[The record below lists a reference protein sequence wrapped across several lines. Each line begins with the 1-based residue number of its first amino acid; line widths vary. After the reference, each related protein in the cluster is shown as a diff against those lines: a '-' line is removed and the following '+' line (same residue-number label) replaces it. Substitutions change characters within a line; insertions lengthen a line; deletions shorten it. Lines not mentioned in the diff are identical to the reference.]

1 MSYDPASRSESPLS
15 ALDPDHFEYVD
26 RPLQLVTFDMESKS
40 KSYPEFQATEEA
52 LDFLRSIPA
61 PIGVVAVAGMYRTG
75 KSYLL
80 NRIILNR
87 KKGFGV
93 GPTVNACTKGLWIWG
108 RPISATT
115 SEGDPCSIIVV
126 DSEGIGALD
135 EDNDHD
141 SRVFSLAIL
150 LASYFIYNSTGSI
163 DENALQ
169 NLSFVVNLTKHI
181 HIKSQQSD
189 DPDGEDY
196 AAYFPAFMW
205 VVRDFSLQLVSPE
218 GDPIPPKEYL
228 ERALMPQKGFTDAV
242 EDKNRIRRLLKNFF
256 KERDC
261 FTMVRPAPNEA
272 DLQRLAEI
280 ELEDLRSEFVEQV
293 MLLRKKIV
301 NKVKPKMMNG
311 KCLSGQMLANL
322 LITYVTSINEGAVPS
337 IETAWSYICKTECT
351 RAFDDAIDIYI
362 KIMHASVN
370 QRLPMGEDELR
381 LFHKEAKE
389 AAVEHFNHKAVGSDK
404 DAILRN
410 LTEQLGQKYA
420 VMKQDNSDE
429 SELHIMQFL
438 QDAYSMIDKRLNNGE
453 FHSLLEYEKELKAFK
468 TFFIS
473 QGPPGPQRKELLLD
487 FCNGRNSEASD
498 YFLKNVSNELQLTQQ
513 LSSENYTRLEVE
525 LRETKEELLKQR
537 DTSQRKLTGLESEKA
552 ELSALSQSLKEQVQ
566 HLRTERERVEKELRE
581 AQKQVKQ
588 DLNRQLEEASSK
600 TGQFEESMKE
610 LERRLFQAESE
621 HQQEKAL
628 LQQKIAFTEKSLEES
643 NAREKTYLSELK
655 SQKATHSQ
663 ALKEMSAKHESALRN
678 YQSKVDTESDHTT
691 DLERSLTEKE
701 AQHEALKSQW
711 EETEKLLNAKVA
723 DLQASLVST
732 RTQIDTREAESKQRT
747 ANLVKEQEAAV
758 ARLKTRLDDTDKKL
772 KTTEEA
778 YKSDQAQWLRNNAVL
793 QQKSEFLEL
802 QCAELKIQLE
812 DQKRQTELLAKDL
825 QAAVA
830 SDGSEALQTQIQRL
844 TDLRATDV
852 REFEQRLEDQ
862 RKKANSQLEDQI
874 EKTTSVELKLKL
886 DSNEWTYK
894 ETQLQEKIEL
904 LAQEK
909 ARLSERIKALSSENT
924 LLTEEGAAKLKQRIK
939 DLERQMEEMQAK
951 ASREI
956 AVINSKS
963 EESLQQ
969 LKNFYEIEKERLEH
983 RVVEEKGKAE
993 SRYNFMV
1000 EEFEQKIR
1008 EDTDLAEDQRLD
1020 LEAQIEELNDIYGQE
1035 ITQLKQQIAL
1045 DAQKI
1050 ETLERHLKETKD
1062 NLASIHTSH
1071 ALAIEQQL
1079 DNFNKER
1086 ANLLEKIER
1095 LAGEA
1100 ATKEK
1105 ELTTVTYRKEQLENQ
1120 LAIRD
1125 KELEEARADF
1135 SLERVN
1141 LMEKLDDTKT
1151 KLRLVSDELSKKKS
1165 EFMKENALAAQ
1176 QNEFHSKRLA
1186 ELAKAKEDLEKKH
1199 AEALV
1204 ALKDEKTREMNEAI
1218 DKLITE
1224 KEALEKKLDAK
1235 RRALKE
1241 TESSNARQLAGVE
1254 KERAVTFE
1262 KLSNLELKFAEQ
1274 ENRYTQEIAQLKN
1287 QLKDRRGSVD
1297 SDKIALQL
1305 ENERLKTLAADMEKQ
1320 LSDHTSSYERD
1331 KTLWENKFNFLSA
1344 QRDQA
1349 RTDLSESQ
1357 KKFEQTIEEMKKK
1370 MQQDREKYENSS
1382 ASAVNSV
1389 ESRFGA
1395 QLKELQASSS
1405 QRIAELTDKNKVL
1418 ERDLRLLREQL
1429 EQEKRGRSVDYGALE
1444 ERNQNLMDSEQR
1456 LLQEVELVK
1465 KDRDRRVIELQ
1476 ELGQQ
1481 EKDEWKA
1488 KLSEAEK
1495 RVKDMEQQR
1504 GQLFLEHEKERARW
1518 AMDRDHLTSQKNEAQ
1533 ENAGRMQKR
1542 NEALLKENEKLRAE
1556 RPSKLRTPAAAMG
1569 KKDGKAGVS
1578 ILGTSISF
1586 QDYLASTQTSTPLEG
1601 GQRIS
1606 GGVSHEGSSS
1616 GQSDLSPRSGQR
1628 SRTINAPRAMSPL
1641 PRKLPQKPAEPA
1653 FKFDGKED
1661 PSPQ

>member
-1 MSYDPASRSESPLS
+1 
-15 ALDPDHFEYVD
+15 
-26 RPLQLVTFDMESKS
+26 
-40 KSYPEFQATEEA
+40 
-52 LDFLRSIPA
+52 
-61 PIGVVAVAGMYRTG
+61 MYRTG

-87 KKGFGV
+87 KKGFSV

-115 SEGDPCSIIVV
+115 SDGDPCSIIVV

-150 LASYFIYNSTGSI
+150 LSSYFIYNSAGSI
-163 DENALQ
+163 DETALQ

-261 FTMVRPAPNEA
+261 FTLVRPAPNEA

-293 MLLRKKIV
+293 MILRKKIV
-301 NKVKPKMMNG
+301 NKVKPKMLNG

-322 LITYVTSINEGAVPS
+322 LGSYVTSINEGAVPS

-351 RAFDDAIDIYI
+351 RAFDEAADIYT

-370 QRLPMGEDELR
+370 QRLPMSEDELR

-420 VMKQDNSDE
+420 AMKEENAEEAEQQ
-429 SELHIMQFL
+429 IMQFL
-438 QDAYSMIDKRLNNGE
+438 QEAYGMIDKRLNNGE

-468 TFFIS
+468 TFFLE
-473 QGPPGPQRKELLLD
+473 QGPLGPKRKELMLN
-487 FCNGRNSEASD
+487 FCNEKNSEASD

-513 LSSENYTRLEVE
+513 LSSENYTRLEAE

-537 DTSQRKLTGLESEKA
+537 DMYQRKLTSLESEKA
-552 ELSALSQSLKEQVQ
+552 ELSALTQSQKEQVQ
-566 HLRTERERVEKELRE
+566 HLRTERERIEKELRE
-581 AQKQVKQ
+581 SQKQVKQ
-588 DLNRQLEEASSK
+588 DMGRQLEEATSK

-610 LERRLFQAESE
+610 LERRLYQAEAE

-628 LQQKIAFTEKSLEES
+628 LQQKISFVEKSLEES
-643 NAREKTYLSELK
+643 SAREKTYLSELK
-655 SQKATHSQ
+655 SQKANHSQ
-663 ALKEMSAKHESALRN
+663 ALKELSSKHEATLKT

-711 EETEKLLNAKVA
+711 EETEMLLNSKVA
-723 DLQASLVST
+723 DLQTHLAAARSL
-732 RTQIDTREAESKQRT
+732 IDTREAESKQRI
-747 ANLVKEQEAAV
+747 ANLVKEQEAATT
-758 ARLKTRLDDTDKKL
+758 RLKTRLDETEKKL
-772 KTTEEA
+772 KSTEES
-778 YKSDQAQWLRNNAVL
+778 YNSDQAQWLRTNAVL
-793 QQKSEFLEL
+793 QQKVEFLEL
-802 QCAELKIQLE
+802 QCAELKTQLE
-812 DQKRQTELLAKDL
+812 EQKRQNEQVARDL

-830 SDGSEALQTQIQRL
+830 SDGSEALETQIQRL
-844 TDLRATDV
+844 TDLRATDA
-852 REFEQRLEDQ
+852 REFDQRLEDQ
-862 RKKANSQLEDQI
+862 RKKATLQLEEQI

-886 DSNEWTYK
+886 DSNEWAYK

-904 LAQEK
+904 LVQDK
-909 ARLSERIKALSSENT
+909 TRLTERIKTLSSENT

-939 DLERQMEEMQAK
+939 DLERQMEDMQAK
-951 ASREI
+951 SSREI
-956 AVINSKS
+956 AVINTKS

-983 RVVEEKGKAE
+983 RIVEEKGKAE

-1000 EEFEQKIR
+1000 DEFEQKVR
-1008 EDTDLAEDQRLD
+1008 EDADLAEEQRLD
-1020 LEAQIEELNDIYGQE
+1020 LEAQIDELNDLYSQE

-1050 ETLERHLKETKD
+1050 ETLERHLKETKE

-1071 ALAIEQQL
+1071 AIAIEQQL

-1086 ANLLEKIER
+1086 VTLLEKIER

-1105 ELTTVTYRKEQLENQ
+1105 ELTTVTYRKEQLEIQ
-1120 LAIRD
+1120 LALKE
-1125 KELEEARADF
+1125 KELEETRTDF
-1135 SLERVN
+1135 SLEKSN

-1151 KLRLVSDELSKKKS
+1151 KLRQVSDELSKKKS
-1165 EFMKENALAAQ
+1165 EFMKENALATQ

-1186 ELAKAKEDLEKKH
+1186 ELAKAREDMEKKH
-1199 AEALV
+1199 AEALSS
-1204 ALKDEKTREMNEAI
+1204 LKDEKTREMNEAI

-1224 KEALEKKLDAK
+1224 KEMLEKKIDIK

-1241 TESSNARQLAGVE
+1241 TESSYAKQLAGVE

-1262 KLSNLELKFAEQ
+1262 KLSNLEVKFTEQ
-1274 ENRYTQEIAQLKN
+1274 ENRYNQEIAQLKI

-1305 ENERLKTLAADMEKQ
+1305 ENERLKTISGDMEKQ
-1320 LSDHTSSYERD
+1320 LSEYTSAYERD
-1331 KTLWENKFNFLSA
+1331 KTLWENKFNFLSG

-1349 RTDLSESQ
+1349 RTDLSEAQ

-1370 MQQDREKYENSS
+1370 MQQDRDKYESSS
-1382 ASAVNSV
+1382 ASAVNSA
-1389 ESRFGA
+1389 ESRLGA

-1405 QRIAELTDKNKVL
+1405 QRISELTDRNKVL
-1418 ERDLRLLREQL
+1418 ERDLRMLREQL

-1444 ERNQNLMDSEQR
+1444 ERNQNLMETEQR
-1456 LLQEVELVK
+1456 LLQELELVK
-1465 KDRDRRVIELQ
+1465 KDRDRRVSELQ
-1476 ELGQQ
+1476 ELSQQ

-1533 ENAGRMQKR
+1533 ENAARMQKR

-1569 KKDGKAGVS
+1569 KKEGKAGVS

-1586 QDYLASTQTSTPLEG
+1586 QDYLANTQTSTPLEG
-1601 GQRIS
+1601 QQRIS
-1606 GGVSHEGSSS
+1606 GVASREGSSS
-1616 GQSDLSPRSGQR
+1616 GQSDLSPRSGNR

-1641 PRKLPQKPAEPA
+1641 MRKAPPKPTEPA
-1653 FKFDGKED
+1653 FKFEGKD
-1661 PSPQ
+1661 DTSPQ